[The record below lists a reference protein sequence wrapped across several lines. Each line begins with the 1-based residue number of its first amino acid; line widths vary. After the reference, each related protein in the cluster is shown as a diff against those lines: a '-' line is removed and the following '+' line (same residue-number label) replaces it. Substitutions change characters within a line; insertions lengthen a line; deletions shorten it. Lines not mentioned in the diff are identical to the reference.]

1 MRHSPTH
8 EGIHVKTTARH
19 RREPQSAS
27 MKLRLLWP
35 TDRSRRVALAASA
48 LTCLAFA
55 AMATSSVAGTPEQ
68 DLTLSAAAERAT
80 AERVSRSSDRQA
92 SAQAAPA
99 KTAAPAKAKAAA
111 PAKPAAKPAAKP
123 VAKKPAQ
130 PKPVAGL
137 SQKQMNNAQ
146 RIVAAGQK
154 LGLPKRAYVIA
165 VATALQ
171 ESQLLNLGSTAI
183 PESRR
188 YAPEGSG
195 SDHDSVGLFQQRP
208 SAGWG
213 SVKNL
218 MTPSYSATAFY
229 KALRSV
235 PGWQKMALTYAA
247 QAVQVSAYPEA
258 YAKHEWR
265 AKKVVDALT

>member
-1 MRHSPTH
+1 
-8 EGIHVKTTARH
+8 
-19 RREPQSAS
+19 
-27 MKLRLLWP
+27 
-35 TDRSRRVALAASA
+35 
-48 LTCLAFA
+48 
-55 AMATSSVAGTPEQ
+55 MANSSVAGPPEQ
-68 DLTLSAAAERAT
+68 DVALSAAAERAT
-80 AERVSRSSDRQA
+80 AERASRSSDRQA

-99 KTAAPAKAKAAA
+99 KTATPAKAKAAA
-111 PAKPAAKPAAKP
+111 PAKPAAKPAAK
-123 VAKKPAQ
+123 KPAP

-137 SQKQMNNAQ
+137 NQKQMNNAQ

-165 VATALQ
+165 VATAMQ
-171 ESQLLNLGSTAI
+171 ESQLLNLASTAI

-229 KALRSV
+229 KALRNVS
-235 PGWQKMALTYAA
+235 GWQKMALTYAA